1 MRSEPRSLHPASM
14 VLGVPLA
21 VLVRSIILPA
31 VAVLAS
37 GLWASVPLVVGLA
50 SAVVVG
56 RVLAWQRF
64 RFSFDG
70 DVVRVESGVLQRSH
84 RSVDVARVQQV
95 EIDRPLAQ
103 RLLGVATLRIETAG
117 ADDEPEIEL
126 RVLAEADAVELR
138 DAVRAGR
145 DRARAVGT
153 TTPSEPGTIGD
164 DAASTHE
171 LLLALPLGR
180 IALTAVTGAQLLV
193 APALIGGAL
202 QLTELRLDEL
212 VIDVAQRIA
221 TLGSTLGS
229 AVLTVVA
236 VATALSIMLITTLV
250 VGVVRDGRF
259 RVERIGEDLVVRR
272 GLLGTRESTLPLQ
285 RIQVVRVVGNPL
297 RRMLGMATVR
307 VHSAGS
313 GGGGD
318 RRRVTVPM
326 LRPHEVDV
334 LIGRLLPSDAPL
346 PIPRRH
352 PRAAVRRAVVRRLL
366 PLAELAVVGT
376 VLVVLL
382 RPALAERVPVP
393 LIVLGVVVVVLAS
406 VVLGFAEGRALGHA
420 RNDRL
425 LVVRHGALMRTASV
439 LPLARLQ
446 AVTLVANWFQRRLG
460 LASVIA
466 HVAGPGGDVRVLD
479 AAQDD
484 ARRLRAEL
492 AVAAAGDPLSSPAG
506 G

>member
-1 MRSEPRSLHPASM
+1 
-14 VLGVPLA
+14 
-21 VLVRSIILPA
+21 
-31 VAVLAS
+31 
-37 GLWASVPLVVGLA
+37 
-50 SAVVVG
+50 
-56 RVLAWQRF
+56 
-64 RFSFDG
+64 
-70 DVVRVESGVLQRSH
+70 
-84 RSVDVARVQQV
+84 
-95 EIDRPLAQ
+95 
-103 RLLGVATLRIETAG
+103 
-117 ADDEPEIEL
+117 
-126 RVLAEADAVELR
+126 
-138 DAVRAGR
+138 
-145 DRARAVGT
+145 
-153 TTPSEPGTIGD
+153 
-164 DAASTHE
+164 
-171 LLLALPLGR
+171 
-180 IALTAVTGAQLLV
+180 
-193 APALIGGAL
+193 L

-236 VATALSIMLITTLV
+236 VATALSVMLTTTLV

-259 RVERIGEDLVVRR
+259 RIERIDEDLVVRR
-272 GLLGTRESTLPLQ
+272 GLLGTRESTLPLR

-318 RRRVTVPM
+318 RRRVTIPM

-393 LIVLGVVVVVLAS
+393 LIVLGVAVVVVAS
-406 VVLGFAEGRALGHA
+406 VLLGVAEGRALGHA

-460 LASVIA
+460 LASVVA

-479 AAQDD
+479 AARDD

-492 AVAAAGDPLSSPAG
+492 ALAAAGDPLSSPAG
-506 G
+506 R